1 MITEEVRKL
10 IQALSRTQ
18 VSGGGNA
25 GAGERIMYANLNMPV
40 SDNTSFDV
48 GVNSVKVPGLNKNE
62 ITNFGVNHR
71 TDDGLNVGL
80 NANLQPNEYGK
91 NRGLMGTLSKN
102 F

>member
-71 TDDGLNVGL
+71 TNNGVQVG
-80 NANLQPNEYGK
+80 ANFNPMRN
-91 NRGLMGTLSKN
+91 NRGGMFTIGTE
-102 F
+102 FE